1 MNFNTKRKVENGVF
15 STQIVFDSYGVT
27 TEGSE
32 MSEAQEK
39 ALFNDLGN
47 PEINLSDIVFSGFY
61 KVDADTRVVASTST
75 DADADEV
82 KFILN
87 NKRLTLAEGFS
98 AEYEIDSDAFPR
110 SAYINNH
117 SLNTPQL
124 MAEARCVLFEDKV
137 NEAIVAAVN
146 KVKNQ
151 RTKFETTEVPTLTV

>member
-15 STQIVFDSYGVT
+15 TTQIVFDSYGVT
-27 TEGSE
+27 AAGSE

-47 PEINLSDIVFSGFY
+47 PKINLSDIVFSGTY
-61 KVDADTRVVASTST
+61 KVDADTRVVAASADDP
-75 DADADEV
+75 DADVV
-82 KFILN
+82 KFVMN
-87 NKRLTLAEGFS
+87 NKPLTLAEGFV
-98 AEYEIDSDAFPR
+98 AEYTIDSDSFQR

-117 SLNTPQL
+117 SLNTAHL

-137 NEAIVAAVN
+137 SAAIVEAVEAI
-146 KVKNQ
+146 KNQ